1 MFEVPPS
8 FPFAIGVSSI
18 DNLPEFNR
26 REVIGRLLRDLHRFH
41 FLGRISKQPIVLHA
55 EIEKTVE
62 AVAFPL
68 RGQGAV
74 VPPSPGIPPFCRSQ
88 FIWKGQGLLPRPT
101 EQLSFKQRLALA
113 G

>member
-1 MFEVPPS
+1 MFEIPPS
-8 FPFAIGVSSI
+8 FPFAIGVGSI

-41 FLGRISKQPIVLHA
+41 FLGRISQQPIVLDA

-62 AVAFPL
+62 AVVFPL

-74 VPPSPGIPPFCRSQ
+74 VPPGPEFPQFCGSQ
-88 FIWKGQGLLPRPT
+88 FIEKGQ
-101 EQLSFKQRLALA
+101 
-113 G
+113 